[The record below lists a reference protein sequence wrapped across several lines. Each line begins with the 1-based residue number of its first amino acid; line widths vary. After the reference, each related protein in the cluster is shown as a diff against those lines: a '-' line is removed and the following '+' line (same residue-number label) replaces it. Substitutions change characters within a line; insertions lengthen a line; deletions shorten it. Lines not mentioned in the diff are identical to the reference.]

1 MRNLTYLSW
10 IVYALIISGYIVAMA
25 SPQGSIAGYSCVV
38 IGLFSL
44 IVLKMVP
51 LSHDQKITF
60 SSFLPMMPFILVLG
74 LSSWLLAI
82 NVKYSKNIQKGNVT
96 NDYTKFNVINF
107 ILLLAELIIL
117 QMRDFKYGTMVVS
130 LLASFQLV
138 IIFVLQMNLEY
149 FITDG

>member
-10 IVYALIISGYIVAMA
+10 IVYALIISGYIVALA
-25 SPQGSIAGYSCVV
+25 LPQGSIVGYSCVV

-44 IVLKMVP
+44 IMLKMVP
-51 LSHDQKITF
+51 LSHDEKITF
-60 SSFLPMMPFILVLG
+60 SSLLPMMPFILVLG

-107 ILLLAELIIL
+107 ILLLAELVIL
-117 QMRDFKYGTMVVS
+117 QMRDFKNGTLVVS